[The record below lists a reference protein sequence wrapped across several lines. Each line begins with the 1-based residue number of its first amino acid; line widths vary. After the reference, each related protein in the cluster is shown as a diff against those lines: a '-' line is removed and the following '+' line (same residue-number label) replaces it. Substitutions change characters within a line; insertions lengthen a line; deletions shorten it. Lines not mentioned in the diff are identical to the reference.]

1 MQNKTDRAYLKS
13 CTDRNNRTVQIN
25 RERHLKER
33 QDMRNHSMTLRLQKE
48 DKSRKTQAN
57 WYQDVTRQNN
67 AKAED
72 NAREA
77 KLNEIRIK
85 QLAEKEAQMVKDL
98 QRTLQKKNDA
108 VSELVGK
115 SKGLK
120 NVM

>member
-1 MQNKTDRAYLKS
+1 M
-13 CTDRNNRTVQIN
+13 QIN

-48 DKSRKTQAN
+48 DRSRKTQAN

-98 QRTLQKKNDA
+98 QRTLQKKNEA